1 MRTFKIFFL
10 IFFFLNFK
18 SAFANENISYLNMEY
33 VIKNSNIGKSTL
45 EKISKLNDQNIEKL
59 KLKDEEIK
67 KMEESINQKKNILS
81 KDELNKE
88 ITQLKLNINKFM
100 KEKDMMV
107 KNINELK
114 KKELNNLYKKI
125 NPIIQSYMDENNI
138 KILLDIKN
146 IIIGK
151 SDLNITE
158 DIIKEI
164 NKKLN

>member
-1 MRTFKIFFL
+1 
-10 IFFFLNFK
+10 
-18 SAFANENISYLNMEY
+18 
-33 VIKNSNIGKSTL
+33 
-45 EKISKLNDQNIEKL
+45 
-59 KLKDEEIK
+59 
-67 KMEESINQKKNILS
+67 
-81 KDELNKE
+81 
-88 ITQLKLNINKFM
+88 
-100 KEKDMMV
+100 MV

-138 KILLDIKN
+138 KILLDVKN

-151 SDLNITE
+151 SDLNITD

>member
-1 MRTFKIFFL
+1 
-10 IFFFLNFK
+10 
-18 SAFANENISYLNMEY
+18 MEY

-59 KLKDEEIK
+59 KLKDEELK

-138 KILLDIKN
+138 KILLDVKN

-151 SDLNITE
+151 SDLNITD